1 MEIIIV
7 ILGTLIIPATII
19 IILIFMGH
27 KYSIETQRRDKMV
40 NTMENIIEMKNKII
54 KQLRSFRVS

>member
-19 IILIFMGH
+19 IVLIFMGR

-40 NTMENIIEMKNKII
+40 NSMENIIEMKNKII